1 MRGIVETTTQDT
13 QDLEAF
19 IHRLLRA
26 GVAPHEASR
35 EGFNYAV
42 SMMPPGVSMNESLD
56 TASRLLVQATKNIGI
71 NTQQLDAK
79 DGMLTTQP
87 LA

>member
-35 EGFNYAV
+35 EGLNYAV
-42 SMMPPGVSMNESLD
+42 AMMPPTVSTKESLD
-56 TASRLLVQATKNIGI
+56 TASRLLEQATKNIGI

-79 DGMLTTQP
+79 DGMSTQP